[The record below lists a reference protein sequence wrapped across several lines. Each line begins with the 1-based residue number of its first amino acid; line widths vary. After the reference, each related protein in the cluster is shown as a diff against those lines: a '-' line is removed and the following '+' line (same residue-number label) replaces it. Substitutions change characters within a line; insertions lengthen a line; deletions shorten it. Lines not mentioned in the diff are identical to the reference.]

1 MTVFVVDDD
10 LSVRQSLRRLLS
22 SEGYDVVLCGSA
34 AEFLAVTER
43 PRPSCLVTDLRMPG
57 TTGLD
62 LQDALRRSG
71 RELPIIVSS
80 GQADAATT
88 FANCTALHR
97 VYKYGVA
104 KSKTAANKQYKTGH
118 YRPKV
123 APAVYSANAKSDA
136 DKDGTACEVT
146 R

>member
-80 GQADAATT
+80 GQADAATVARVRAAGAVRFLVKPFDVLDL
-88 FANCTALHR
+88 FAAIEEALR
-97 VYKYGVA
+97 RDQEMMRE
-104 KSKTAANKQYKTGH
+104 S
-118 YRPKV
+118 
-123 APAVYSANAKSDA
+123 
-136 DKDGTACEVT
+136 
-146 R
+146 

>member
-22 SEGYDVVLCGSA
+22 SEGYDVVVCGSA
-34 AEFLAVTER
+34 AEFLALPER

-80 GQADAATT
+80 GQADAATAARVRAAGAVRFLVKPFDVLDL
-88 FANCTALHR
+88 FAAVDEALR
-97 VYKYGVA
+97 RDQATIPDRG
-104 KSKTAANKQYKTGH
+104 
-118 YRPKV
+118 
-123 APAVYSANAKSDA
+123 
-136 DKDGTACEVT
+136 
-146 R
+146 

>member
-34 AEFLAVTER
+34 AEFLSVTER
-43 PRPSCLVTDLRMPG
+43 PRPSCLLTDLRMPG
-57 TTGLD
+57 ATGLD

-80 GQADAATT
+80 GQADAATAARVRAAGAVRFLVKPFDVLDL
-88 FANCTALHR
+88 FAAVDEALR
-97 VYKYGVA
+97 RD
-104 KSKTAANKQYKTGH
+104 QE
-118 YRPKV
+118 
-123 APAVYSANAKSDA
+123 NAR
-136 DKDGTACEVT
+136 DGSG
-146 R
+146 RNGRSG